1 MARNQLN
8 IHQIINTINHGM
20 NNYIGFGVV
29 NTVKESNEVPNTNIN
44 MDSNK
49 CKFLLD
55 EFYKCNT

>member
-1 MARNQLN
+1 MARKSTKYTPNDKYYKAC
-8 IHQIINTINHGM
+8 M

-29 NTVKESNEVPNTNIN
+29 NDVKESNEVPNTNIN